1 MLRRLNLFALS
12 LCAAVL
18 LASAAPA
25 PRVASAAGDDVP
37 VWLRTAAASVAP
49 TYDKRVKAV
58 VLYHECNVAVGD
70 DGRVVTTTNYAVRVL
85 AREGREEAT
94 AHALYL
100 TNSGKVRELKAWLL
114 RPSGEVKKYG
124 KDETLDMALKPNDVY
139 DEARL
144 RLISARD
151 EAETP
156 GTVFGFQ
163 SVTEER
169 TIFSQDGWQFQNDL
183 PTLLARY
190 SVTLPA
196 GWRATGVVFN
206 HSKLEPAVA
215 GTTYTWEL
223 RDLPPIED
231 EPNSPTMSSLAPR
244 LAVTYVPGAAASGA
258 MNPGFD
264 NWQEVSR
271 WLSTLHDPQAE
282 PDDALALKARE
293 LTASCKT
300 ELEKIAA
307 VGRYAQ
313 AVQYISIQMGMS
325 RGGGMRPHAATQV
338 FAKNYGDCKDKAN
351 LMRAMLRVL
360 KITAYPVII
369 YSGDRTYV
377 REEWPSPQ
385 QFNHCIIAVK
395 VSDETQAP
403 SVITHPTLGRLLIFD
418 PTDPNTPVGDL
429 PDHEQGSWALVVAG
443 GDGQLLRMPAMPP
456 EANTVERT
464 ADVTLASDGSIS
476 AVVRERTVGQS
487 AAFERGIF
495 KELSRGD
502 YQKVIETWAGK
513 GAAGAKFT
521 RIEPAD
527 NHAEGRF
534 ALDVEFTAAAY
545 GQSMQN
551 RLLVFQPAV
560 IGRTN
565 SGWLAPTT
573 RKHPVVL
580 ESRAFNETARFKL
593 PAGFDVD
600 ELPDAVKVDSDFG
613 SYTASYE
620 VKDGQ
625 LLYTRKLVQ
634 RAATI
639 PAEKYAE
646 VRAFFGRVRAS
657 EEAPVVLA
665 RK

>member
-1 MLRRLNLFALS
+1 MLRRINLFALA
-12 LCAAVL
+12 LCAAAL
-18 LASAAPA
+18 LAAVAPVSRTAA
-25 PRVASAAGDDVP
+25 AAGDDVP
-37 VWLRTAAASVAP
+37 AWLKAAAAATAP
-49 TYDKRVKAV
+49 AYDKRVNAV
-58 VLYHECNVAVGD
+58 VLYNERSVAVEE

-85 AREGREEAT
+85 AREGRDEAS

-100 TNSGKVRELKAWLL
+100 TDGGKVRELKAWLI
-114 RPSGEVKKYG
+114 RPSGEVRKYG
-124 KDETLDMALKPNDVY
+124 KDETVDVALKPDDVY

-144 RLISARD
+144 RVISARD
-151 EAETP
+151 EAEAP
-156 GTVFGFQ
+156 GTVFGYQ

-169 TIFSQDGWQFQNDL
+169 TVFSQDGWNFQDDL
-183 PTLLARY
+183 PALLARY
-190 SVTLPA
+190 TLTLPA
-196 GWRATGVVFN
+196 GWRAAGVVFN
-206 HSKLEPAVA
+206 HAKLEPVVS

-244 LAVTYVPGAAASGA
+244 LAVGFVAPDAARGA
-258 MNPGFD
+258 MNPSFGS
-264 NWQEVSR
+264 WQEVSR

-282 PDDALALKARE
+282 PDDAIALKARE
-293 LTASCKT
+293 LTADCKT

-313 AVQYISIQMGMS
+313 AVNYISIQMGVS
-325 RGGGMRPHAATQV
+325 RGGGIRPHAAAQV

-351 LMRAMLRVL
+351 LMRAMLRAL
-360 KITAYPVII
+360 KITAYPVAI

-377 REEWPSPQ
+377 REEWPSPD

-395 VSDETQAP
+395 ISDETQAP
-403 SVITHPTLGRLLIFD
+403 SVVTHPTLGRLLIFD

-429 PDHEQGSWALVVAG
+429 PDHEQGSWALVAAG

-464 ADVTLASDGSIS
+464 ADVTLSPDGSIS
-476 AVVRERTVGQS
+476 AVVRQRALGQS
-487 AAFERGIF
+487 AALGRAVF
-495 KELSRGD
+495 KGLTSSD
-502 YQKVIETWAGK
+502 YQKAVELWAGA
-513 GAAGAKFT
+513 GATGAKFT
-521 RIEPAD
+521 KIEPAD
-527 NHAEGRF
+527 SRAEGRF

-545 GQSMQN
+545 GQSMQD
-551 RLLVFQPAV
+551 RLLVFKPAV
-560 IGRTN
+560 IGRTGT
-565 SGWLAPTT
+565 GWLAPPT

-580 ESRAFNETARFKL
+580 ESQSFNETARFKL

-600 ELPDAVKVDSDFG
+600 ELPDPVKVDSDFG